1 MGGWLGG
8 FAMKFWIAR
17 AVSGPST
24 SNLRARLGLEI
35 SMPLNPRRPPQTF
48 QSTSQP

>member
-17 AVSGPST
+17 AVSRSSM
-24 SNLRARLGLEI
+24 SNLGAQLGLEI
-35 SMPLNPRRPPQTF
+35 SML
-48 QSTSQP
+48 